1 MELTLLLLVFTL
13 WDALPG
19 LTPEDRE
26 VIRNLEFFENLD
38 LTTDLEMFV
47 PPAGEPATPD
57 TLDVPDVPD
66 VPELDDLGAGGAM
79 P

>member
-26 VIRNLEFFENLD
+26 VIRNLELLENLD
-38 LTTDLEMFV
+38 LTHDLEMFV
-47 PPAGEPATPD
+47 PPADEPSVPDAPGTPD
-57 TLDVPDVPD
+57 
-66 VPELDDLGAGGAM
+66 DDLGAGGGAV

>member
-26 VIRNLEFFENLD
+26 VIRNLELLENLD
-38 LTTDLEMFV
+38 LTHDLEMFV
-47 PPAGEPATPD
+47 PPADEPEVPDAPGTPD
-57 TLDVPDVPD
+57 APDH
-66 VPELDDLGAGGAM
+66 DDLGAGGAV

>member
-26 VIRNLEFFENLD
+26 VIRNLELLENLD
-38 LTTDLEMFV
+38 LTHDLEMFV
-47 PPAGEPATPD
+47 PPAGETESPDAPDAPDLEDVTP
-57 TLDVPDVPD
+57 
-66 VPELDDLGAGGAM
+66 VPEVK

>member
-26 VIRNLEFFENLD
+26 VIRNLELLENLD
-38 LTTDLEMFV
+38 LTHDLEMFV
-47 PPAGEPATPD
+47 PPADEPAVPETPD
-57 TLDVPDVPD
+57 APDPD
-66 VPELDDLGAGGAM
+66 GLGAGGAV

>member
-26 VIRNLEFFENLD
+26 VIRNLELLQNFD
-38 LTTDLEMFV
+38 LTNDLEMFV
-47 PPAGEPATPD
+47 PPADEPAAPDAPSTPD
-57 TLDVPDVPD
+57 
-66 VPELDDLGAGGAM
+66 DDGLGAGGAT